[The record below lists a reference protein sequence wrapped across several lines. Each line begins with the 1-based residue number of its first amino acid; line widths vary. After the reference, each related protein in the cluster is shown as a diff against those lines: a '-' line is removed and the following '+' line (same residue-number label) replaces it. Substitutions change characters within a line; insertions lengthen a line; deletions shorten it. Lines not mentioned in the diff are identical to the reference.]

1 MRPLMATVLR
11 STESRSVA
19 GRYDEAQSLTVD
31 DDGRPIARALDAA
44 TTLTEVRSEP
54 ADPGREW
61 AAETSTAVRNEPT
74 DETRAWALETLT
86 RVRQEPADD
95 ARAWA
100 LETFTKVSAE
110 PADDLR
116 MWADGDLPL
125 PPRDDSATGLV
136 SF

>member
-1 MRPLMATVLR
+1 MRPLMATMLNLA
-11 STESRSVA
+11 ESRPAV
-19 GRYDEAQSLTVD
+19 GRYDEAQSLTVG
-31 DDGRPIARALDAA
+31 DDGHPLARSLNAGQ
-44 TTLTEVRSEP
+44 TLTEVRSEP

-61 AAETSTAVRNEPT
+61 ASETSTAVRNEPT

-110 PADDLR
+110 PADDQR
-116 MWADGDLPL
+116 MWADSDLPL
-125 PPRDDSATGLV
+125 PPRDDCATGLV